1 MKLKEYL
8 VCGTLGAII
17 IILLI
22 VFIGIFCGIYDF
34 KCIYILNS
42 DVDKY
47 NLSLESLKNLKRL
60 EDCGLLLTPSEYT
73 NHVISFYNVLLTF
86 VGIVLVI
93 FSIASYII
101 IRDNNTKETRKVVKE
116 FINDSKIFRQEIVS
130 SLSGEFDSHYVSKD
144 EHSNDLEALS
154 ARINDLENARETEIE

>member
-1 MKLKEYL
+1 M
-8 VCGTLGAII
+8 
-17 IILLI
+17 
-22 VFIGIFCGIYDF
+22 
-34 KCIYILNS
+34 
-42 DVDKY
+42 
-47 NLSLESLKNLKRL
+47 
-60 EDCGLLLTPSEYT
+60 
-73 NHVISFYNVLLTF
+73 LTF

-101 IRDNNTKETRKVVKE
+101 IRDNNAKETRKVVKE